1 LSPDICWALVR
12 PVGTAACLGRS
23 PRARRGV
30 LLSLLALIPLIACA
44 GSPGPSRS
52 DANDEAGRLFG
63 RAYSQVM
70 EYYLEPLT
78 AREAALAA
86 LKKLTTL
93 DAEVTV
99 SDASGAIELRDA
111 GRLVERVKSSPDRDW
126 RDWGTLTS
134 SLLHDAKLQSAKL
147 AALSDDEIEQT
158 MFAGLTGSLDRFSR
172 YASPETARE
181 QRASREGFEG
191 LGITLEYAAGEV
203 RVTAIIPGSPA
214 EREGIMVDDRLV
226 AIEGVSTAGMSRNEV
241 MQRLRGTAGSRIA
254 IALARPGQT
263 APIKK
268 TVARA
273 YVSVPTVSAHR
284 EDGVGIIRISSFNQ
298 HTTESLRSEFAK
310 LRAETPGAL
319 RGVILDMR
327 GNPGGL
333 LDQSVAVADS
343 FMNNGRIV
351 ATRGR
356 NPSSFQEFDATT
368 GDITGGLPVVVLM
381 NGGSASAAEI
391 VAAALQDSGRAIV
404 VGSSSF
410 GKGTVQTVLRLP
422 NDGELTLTWARL
434 ITPGGYILHEH
445 GVVPNVCTSGTP
457 DDEPAVAAA
466 IRKTVASDAA
476 PPLARIS
483 LDEQGWSRLRGTCPT
498 RTGDHLADL
507 ETAKRLL
514 GDPSL
519 YAHIIHAEPTSV
531 ATAVLQPRPAEL
543 SAQSSRPATP

>member
-1 LSPDICWALVR
+1 MSPDTRWALVR
-12 PVGTAACLGRS
+12 PVGTAVCLGRS

-30 LLSLLALIPLIACA
+30 VLSLLALIPLIACA
-44 GSPGPSRS
+44 GSPGPNRLE
-52 DANDEAGRLFG
+52 ANDGAGKLFA

-78 AREAALAA
+78 AQEAALAA
-86 LKKLTTL
+86 LKKLTVL
-93 DAEVTV
+93 DSEVTV
-99 SDASGAIELRDA
+99 TDAAGTIELRDA
-111 GRLVERVKSSPDRDW
+111 GKLIERVKSSPERDW
-126 RDWGTLTS
+126 RGWGSITS
-134 SLLHDAKLQSAKL
+134 TLLHDAKLQSPKL

-158 MFAGLTGSLDRFSR
+158 MFSGLTGTLDRFSR

-191 LGITLEYAAGEV
+191 LGITLEYAADEV
-203 RVTAIIPGSPA
+203 RVTAVIPGSPA
-214 EREGIMVDDRLV
+214 DREGIMVDDRLV
-226 AIEGVSTAGMSRNEV
+226 AIEGVSTASLSRTDV
-241 MQRLRGTAGSRIA
+241 MARLRGTAGSRVA
-254 IALARPGQT
+254 VTLARPGQP
-263 APIKK
+263 APIGKI
-268 TVARA
+268 VARA
-273 YVSVPTVSAHR
+273 YISVPTVSARR
-284 EDGVGIIRISSFNQ
+284 EDGIGIIRISSFNQ
-298 HTTESLRSEFAK
+298 HTTESLRAEFAR
-310 LRAETPGAL
+310 LRGDTRGAL

-343 FMNNGRIV
+343 FMSNGRIV

-356 NPSSFQEFDATT
+356 NPGSFQEFDATA
-368 GDITGGLPVVVLM
+368 GDITGGLPIVVLM

-404 VGSSSF
+404 VGTSSF

-445 GVVPNVCTSGTP
+445 GVVPNVCTSGTA
-457 DDEPAVAAA
+457 DDEQAVAAM
-466 IRKTVASDAA
+466 IRKTAAVGAGDA
-476 PPLARIS
+476 LARVS

-498 RTGDHLADL
+498 RTGDRVADL
-507 ETAKRLL
+507 EAAKRLI
-514 GDPSL
+514 GDPKL
-519 YAHIIHAEPTSV
+519 YAHIIHAEPPSV
-531 ATAVLQPRPAEL
+531 AAAVAQPHSAEL

>member
-1 LSPDICWALVR
+1 LSPDTRWAPVR
-12 PVGTAACLGRS
+12 PVGTAVCLGRS
-23 PRARRGV
+23 TRARRGV
-30 LLSLLALIPLIACA
+30 VLSLLALIPLIACA
-44 GSPGPSRS
+44 GSPGPSRLDAS
-52 DANDEAGRLFG
+52 DETGRLFA

-78 AREAALAA
+78 AQDAALAA
-86 LKKLTTL
+86 LKKLSTL
-93 DAEVTV
+93 DTDVTV
-99 SDASGAIELRDA
+99 SDASGTIELRDA
-111 GRLVERVKSSPDRDW
+111 GRVIERLKPSSERDW
-126 RDWGTLTS
+126 RGWGSITS
-134 SLLHDAKLQSAKL
+134 TLLHDAKLQSPKL

-158 MFAGLTGSLDRFSR
+158 IFTGLTGTLDRFSR

-191 LGITLEYAAGEV
+191 LGITLEYAADEV
-203 RVTAIIPGSPA
+203 RVTAVIPGSPA

-226 AIEGVSTAGMSRNEV
+226 AIEDVPTATLSRTDV
-241 MQRLRGTAGSRIA
+241 MQRLRGAAGTRVA
-254 IALARPGQT
+254 ITLARPGLA
-263 APIKK
+263 APIDK

-273 YVSVPTVSAHR
+273 YISVPTVSVR
-284 EDGVGIIRISSFNQ
+284 RDDSIGIIRISSFNQ
-298 HTTESLRSEFAK
+298 HTTESLRTEFAK
-310 LRAETPGAL
+310 LRSQAHGAL

-343 FMNNGRIV
+343 FMNSGRIV

-356 NPSSFQEFDATT
+356 NPGSFQEFDATT
-368 GDITGGLPVVVLM
+368 GDITSGLPIVVLV

-404 VGSSSF
+404 VGTSSF

-445 GVVPNVCTSGTP
+445 GVIPNVCTSGTA
-457 DDEPAVAAA
+457 DDEQSIAAI
-466 IRKTVASDAA
+466 IRKTASRDGTVT
-476 PPLARIS
+476 PARVS

-498 RTGDHLADL
+498 RTGDRVADV
-507 ETAKRLL
+507 EAAKRLL
-514 GDPSL
+514 GDPTL
-519 YAHIIHAEPTSV
+519 FARIIHAEPASV
-531 ATAVLQPRPAEL
+531 AAAIAQPHPAEL